1 MSSNIRQYLQKVL
14 QSSEF
19 QNASKYQKLLEYLVN
34 STLEGNVPKEI
45 TIAMEL
51 FGSEMNDDTLGE
63 SNIRVYVHNIRK
75 KLDSYYINEGRNDKI
90 QFRIP
95 KGRYKV
101 EFVNR
106 KDIGRPASRRAILIT
121 GIILSV
127 LLAANLFRLVLSRG
141 EGPGKGR
148 HSQWIWGDLLSRD
161 APLLVIVGDYYL
173 IQETGMAG
181 RSRYLRDVRINS
193 ESDLDLFLEEFP
205 EQGTN
210 FERTKHTYLGKY
222 APLCIEKLSK
232 LLLSSGKDFQVIL
245 SSEFHWKDLRD
256 YNVIYIGSFKSMG
269 VLNNL
274 TKHSNFRFELY
285 PSALHFHDLEED
297 SVYHYRPFD
306 SRLDDAF
313 ETDYSIATKLPGSNG
328 RSVFMFVS
336 VRDIGMI
343 ETVEYFTN
351 PESQKMFMQSLDPS
365 FRETGFFEACFKIE
379 GLDRNSI
386 SIDLLHLNPL
396 SASSLFE
403 MEGGSDPGGVE

>member
-51 FGSEMNDDTLGE
+51 FGAEMNDDTLGE

-141 EGPGKGR
+141 EGTGKSEN
-148 HSQWIWGDLLSRD
+148 SQWIWGDLLSRD
-161 APLLVIVGDYYL
+161 APLPVNVGDYYL
-173 IQETGMAG
+173 IQEPGRNS
-181 RSRYLRDVRINS
+181 RSRV
-193 ESDLDLFLEEFP
+193 
-205 EQGTN
+205 Q
-210 FERTKHTYLGKY
+210 
-222 APLCIEKLSK
+222 
-232 LLLSSGKDFQVIL
+232 IL
-245 SSEFHWKDLRD
+245 SELSIPTWENTRRFAL
-256 YNVIYIGSFKSMG
+256 KS
-269 VLNNL
+269 LQ
-274 TKHSNFRFELY
+274 NFC
-285 PSALHFHDLEED
+285 
-297 SVYHYRPFD
+297 
-306 SRLDDAF
+306 
-313 ETDYSIATKLPGSNG
+313 
-328 RSVFMFVS
+328 
-336 VRDIGMI
+336 
-343 ETVEYFTN
+343 
-351 PESQKMFMQSLDPS
+351 SLQARI
-365 FRETGFFEACFKIE
+365 FR
-379 GLDRNSI
+379 
-386 SIDLLHLNPL
+386 
-396 SASSLFE
+396 
-403 MEGGSDPGGVE
+403 